1 MSKELFQ
8 IRLASLIVSMGV
20 SQERFSELV
29 GITPAAL
36 SQLLSGK
43 REPAFSTL
51 DKIQKNIGAD
61 VQYLM
66 GYRLG
71 ERKTE

>member
-8 IRLASLIVSMGV
+8 TRLACLIVSMGV

-51 DKIQKNIGAD
+51 DKIHKNIGAD

-71 ERKTE
+71 ERKR